1 MGWCL
6 PVFESDGYVE
16 LRTTPH
22 GGRSLFA
29 ARDIPLG
36 TRIHASPAP
45 FAHVIYKDYRREV
58 CAQCFAYSASDLAP
72 PEVNRSRV
80 WSIKWS
86 PEGPAASA
94 AWFCSEDC
102 RKAWEKDGTGSLQ
115 VQLDAIL
122 IKAQVASRR
131 KGKLV
136 DVISPSIDPKEEITQ
151 EVIDDA
157 WKKIEVLAASKVQLA
172 GFCVTLNLEDMEL
185 EIARYLASAVVC
197 RYVSEQLHIISGHDK
212 HNSSMRSLWS
222 HLLHLQDNELAN
234 IRERPYIL
242 SAHLRI
248 YAFLCNALPKHL
260 KPYLSSIRDILA
272 RDTGNAFG
280 IWDGDHRDEMLGW
293 GMWTSASYFN
303 HSMSPFSGGF
313 SAVLDLTL
321 LCVGCTPNI
330 RKIRRARTLH
340 FETTRQVAAGEEL
353 CISYVDTDQLLEQR
367 RRDLRT
373 SWFFTCSCSR
383 CERESICG

>member
-16 LRTTPH
+16 LHTTSH

-36 TRIHASPAP
+36 TRIHTSLAP

-58 CAQCFAYSASDLAP
+58 CAQCLAYSASDLAP
-72 PEVNRSRV
+72 PEVTRSRV

-86 PEGPAASA
+86 PEAPGASA
-94 AWFCSEDC
+94 VWFCSEDC
-102 RKAWEKDGTGSLQ
+102 RETWEKDETGSLQ
-115 VQLDAIL
+115 AQLDAIL
-122 IKAQVASRR
+122 MKAQVASRR
-131 KGKLV
+131 KGKSV
-136 DVISPSIDPKEEITQ
+136 DVIPPPFNPKEEITQ

-157 WKKIEVLAASKVQLA
+157 WKKIEVLATSKTQLA
-172 GFCVTLNLEDMEL
+172 AFCVTLNLEDMEL
-185 EIARYLASAVVC
+185 EIARYLASAILC
-197 RYVSEQLHIISGHDK
+197 LYVSEQLHVVAEYDK
-212 HNSSMRSLWS
+212 HNDSGMRAPWS

-234 IRERPYIL
+234 ILERPYIL
-242 SAHLRI
+242 TAHLRI
-248 YAFLCNALPKHL
+248 YAFLCSALPKHL
-260 KPYLSSIRDILA
+260 KPYLSSVRDVLA

-280 IWDGDHRDEMLGW
+280 IWDGDRRDEMLGW

-303 HSMSPFSGGF
+303 HSC
-313 SAVLDLTL
+313 A
-321 LCVGCTPNI
+321 PNI
-330 RKIRRARTLH
+330 RKIRRARALH
-340 FETTRQVAAGEEL
+340 FETTCPVVAGEEL

-383 CERESICG
+383 CQRESSDD